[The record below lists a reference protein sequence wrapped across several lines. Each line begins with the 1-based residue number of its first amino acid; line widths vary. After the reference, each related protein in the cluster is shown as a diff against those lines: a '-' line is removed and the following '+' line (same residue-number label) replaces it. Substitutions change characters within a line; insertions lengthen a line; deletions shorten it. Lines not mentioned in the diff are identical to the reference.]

1 MKIKTHTI
9 EFTPEDLQTIIY
21 GLKSYIDLIIQSEV
35 KAGQTYEQFI
45 EYMGA
50 EIKILDDLTD
60 GEYITSSLGVEL
72 DDRSVRMI
80 GNYGKNYFSY
90 SERYKEYWKEL
101 KKYYAKNKSSK

>member
-35 KAGQTYEQFI
+35 KSGETYEQFI

-50 EIKILDDLTD
+50 EIKMLDDLTD
-60 GEYITSSLGVEL
+60 GEYITSSLGVEQENG
-72 DDRSVRMI
+72 SVLMI
-80 GNYGKNYFSY
+80 GNYKKVYLSY
-90 SERYKEYWKEL
+90 SERYEQYWKEL
-101 KKYYAKNKSSK
+101 TKYYKKLK